1 MDSGAW
7 RGQVAGR
14 HGQARCEARRCERTC
29 AVSCVVRMLLSE
41 NGFMRGIVDGVEQVL
56 STMWCA
62 RTKNSGID
70 SRA

>member
-1 MDSGAW
+1 VKPCGAN
-7 RGQVAGR
+7 GR
-14 HGQARCEARRCERTC
+14 VSC
-29 AVSCVVRMLLSE
+29 AVLVRMILSE

-62 RTKNSGID
+62 RTNNSGID